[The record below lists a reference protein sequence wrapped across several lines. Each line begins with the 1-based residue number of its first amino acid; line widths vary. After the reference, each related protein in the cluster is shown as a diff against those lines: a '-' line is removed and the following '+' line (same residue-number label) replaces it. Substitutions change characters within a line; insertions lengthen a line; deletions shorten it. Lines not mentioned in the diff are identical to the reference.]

1 MAFVPV
7 VPQEEPPSP
16 RARDLGNRLAEVIE
30 TFQRQYPGTSPEDIR
45 RAMRLA
51 APGGGGDLQRRK
63 AVVALGLVAALV
75 AGLVASLFSSG
86 GQNVH
91 RGLPPF
97 GILAV
102 LIGVLLV
109 VVAVR
114 LRR

>member
-1 MAFVPV
+1 MAFVPI

-16 RARDLGNRLAEVIE
+16 RARDLGNRLQEVIE

-51 APGGGGDLQRRK
+51 APGGGDIQRRK
-63 AVVALGLVAALV
+63 AVVALGLVAAML
-75 AGLVASLFSSG
+75 AGLITALFTSG
-86 GQNVH
+86 GKNVQH
-91 RGLPPF
+91 GLPSF
-97 GILAV
+97 GIIAV

-109 VVAVR
+109 VFAVR